1 MLLVLLSL
9 LGAAVMV
16 QCLNN
21 IIMDKEQLKSKLEVL
36 QANAEVKQEELTEI
50 LQRLNVARDEL
61 ANADK
66 PKLSHD
72 TMVVLV
78 EKLLD
83 AFQQALNDADT
94 SDLSPEFSID
104 YGNTVVLDCVDMS
117 AIEMHDC
124 DIESV
129 LEEVFNIVSDNS

>member
-1 MLLVLLSL
+1 
-9 LGAAVMV
+9 
-16 QCLNN
+16 
-21 IIMDKEQLKSKLEVL
+21 MDKENLQTKVEALQDNLK
-36 QANAEVKQEELTEI
+36 VKHDELTKVQE
-50 LQRLNVARDEL
+50 QLNVARNEL

-66 PKLSHD
+66 PKLSQD

-78 EKLLD
+78 EKLQD
-83 AFQQALNDADT
+83 AFQQALEDADT

-104 YGNTVVLDCVDMS
+104 YGNEVRLDCIDMS
-117 AIEMHDC
+117 AIEIHAC

>member
-1 MLLVLLSL
+1 
-9 LGAAVMV
+9 
-16 QCLNN
+16 
-21 IIMDKEQLKSKLEVL
+21 MDKEQLKTKLEVL

-66 PKLSHD
+66 PKLSQD

-78 EKLLD
+78 EKLQD
-83 AFQQALNDADT
+83 AFQHALNDADT